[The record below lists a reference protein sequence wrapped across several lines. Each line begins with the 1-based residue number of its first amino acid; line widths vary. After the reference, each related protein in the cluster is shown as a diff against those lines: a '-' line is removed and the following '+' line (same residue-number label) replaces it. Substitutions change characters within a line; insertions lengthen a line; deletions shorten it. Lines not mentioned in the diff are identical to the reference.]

1 MKKYLTIPNLLTV
14 FRMLGTAALAFLP
27 PLTVPFFALYLI
39 CSATDIADGVIARK
53 TGAVSD
59 FGARLDSV
67 ADILF
72 YAVILLRLFPTL
84 RGTLPVQVWWLAGA
98 ALAFRLCA
106 YLAAACRY
114 RRFAAL
120 HTYLNKCTGALLFAL
135 PLLLLTPAAVPISFA
150 VCVMG
155 VLASAEELCLH
166 LCSPAYDANVK
177 SLLCLLRARGEKRQ
191 N

>member
-14 FRMLGTAALAFLP
+14 FRMLGTLALAFLP

-53 TGAVSD
+53 TGTVSD

-135 PLLLLTPAAVPISFA
+135 PLLLLTPAAVLISFA

-177 SLLCLLRARGEKRQ
+177 SLLYLLRARGEKRQ
-191 N
+191 S

>member
-106 YLAAACRY
+106 YLAAACRH

-135 PLLLLTPAAVPISFA
+135 PLLLLTPAAVLISFA

-191 N
+191 S

>member
-150 VCVMG
+150 VCTMG

-191 N
+191 S

>member
-177 SLLCLLRARGEKRQ
+177 SLLCLLRARGKKRQ
-191 N
+191 S

>member
-14 FRMLGTAALAFLP
+14 FRMLGTSALAFLP

-98 ALAFRLCA
+98 ALVFRLCA

-191 N
+191 S

>member
-14 FRMLGTAALAFLP
+14 FRMLGTSALAFLP
-27 PLTVPFFALYLI
+27 PLTVPFFALYLF
-39 CSATDIADGVIARK
+39 CGATDIADGMIARK
-53 TGAVSD
+53 TGTVSD

-84 RGTLPVQVWWLAGA
+84 LVTLPLSVWWLAGA
-98 ALAFRLCA
+98 VLVLRFCA
-106 YLAAACRY
+106 YLAAACHY
-114 RRFAAL
+114 HCFAAL

-150 VCVMG
+150 VCAMG

-191 N
+191 S

>member
-53 TGAVSD
+53 TGTVSD

-191 N
+191 S

>member
-84 RGTLPVQVWWLAGA
+84 RGILSVQVWWLAGA

-191 N
+191 S

>member
-14 FRMLGTAALAFLP
+14 FRMLGTSALAFLP

-191 N
+191 S

>member
-14 FRMLGTAALAFLP
+14 FRMLGTLALAFLP

-177 SLLCLLRARGEKRQ
+177 SLLCLLRVRGEKRQ
-191 N
+191 S

>member
-14 FRMLGTAALAFLP
+14 FRMLGTSALAFLP

-166 LCSPAYDANVK
+166 LCSSAYDANVK

-191 N
+191 S

>member
-14 FRMLGTAALAFLP
+14 FRMLGTSALAFLP

-166 LCSPAYDANVK
+166 LCSPVYDANVK

-191 N
+191 S

>member
-53 TGAVSD
+53 TGTVSD
-59 FGARLDSV
+59 FGALLDSV

-177 SLLCLLRARGEKRQ
+177 SLLYLLRARGEKRQ
-191 N
+191 S

>member
-39 CSATDIADGVIARK
+39 CGATDIADGMIARK
-53 TGAVSD
+53 TGTVSD

-72 YAVILLRLFPTL
+72 YAVTLFRLFPTL
-84 RGTLPVQVWWLAGA
+84 LVTLPLPVWWLAGA

-135 PLLLLTPAAVPISFA
+135 PLLLTLAAVPISFA

-155 VLASAEELCLH
+155 MLASAEELCLH
-166 LCSPAYDANVK
+166 LCLPAYDANVK

-191 N
+191 S

>member
-27 PLTVPFFALYLI
+27 PQTVPFFALYLI

-191 N
+191 S

>member
-135 PLLLLTPAAVPISFA
+135 PLLLLTPAAVLISFA

-177 SLLCLLRARGEKRQ
+177 SLLCLLCARGEKRQ
-191 N
+191 S

>member
-14 FRMLGTAALAFLP
+14 FRMLGTLALAFLL

-84 RGTLPVQVWWLAGA
+84 RGILPVQVWWLAGA

-150 VCVMG
+150 VCTMG

-191 N
+191 S

>member
-53 TGAVSD
+53 TGTVSD

-106 YLAAACRY
+106 YLAAACHY
-114 RRFAAL
+114 HCFAAL

-135 PLLLLTPAAVPISFA
+135 PLLLLTPVAVPFSFA
-150 VCVMG
+150 VCAMG

-191 N
+191 S

>member
-191 N
+191 S